1 MVRIPRPGM
10 AAPIRLFPGHAATAA
25 APSRAGSRV
34 EGAMTEVPPPLATLA
49 RYAIMID
56 VGYIYAAAGE
66 LLFSAGSRREYRV
79 DADKLIQALTRHA
92 DDKIRGELLRV
103 YWYDAARDRVP
114 TIDQRVIAQ
123 MAWVKLRLGNLNA
136 RGQQKGVDAQIRA
149 DMEALARHRAITD
162 AVLVAGDEDMVPAV
176 EAAQAFGV
184 RVHLWGI
191 EPPFG
196 TNQAERLVWESGT
209 VDVLGRAF
217 LEPYFTRQ
225 TTPAQEPAQPGPL
238 IPPAV
243 PSPAQLFDKRPA
255 ARPSVR
261 AGGHIAVS
269 ARLGPDR
276 ERVEEAGEH
285 VAQKWILTRGEDNIR
300 DLLPGP
306 ILPLVIDKE
315 LLVEAEKELGL
326 SLRPYQEAREW
337 LRDAFWERVRRQ
349 FGIGRGRA
357 WRSPRPAPP
366 PNPHPRR
373 RRCPAQRR
381 PRQCCSR

>member
-1 MVRIPRPGM
+1 
-10 AAPIRLFPGHAATAA
+10 
-25 APSRAGSRV
+25 
-34 EGAMTEVPPPLATLA
+34 MTDIVSPLPTLA

-66 LLFSAGSRREYRV
+66 LLFSVATRREYRV
-79 DADKLIQALTRHA
+79 DTDKLIQALSRHA
-92 DDKIRGELLRV
+92 DGLVRGELLRV

-123 MAWVKLRLGNLNA
+123 MARVKLRLGNLNA

-176 EAAQAFGV
+176 EAAQAYGV
-184 RVHLWGI
+184 RVHLWGV

-196 TNQAERLVWESGT
+196 TNQAERLVWESDT
-209 VDVLGRAF
+209 VEVLDRAF
-217 LEPYFTRQ
+217 LEPYFTRI
-225 TTPAQEPAQPGPL
+225 PPPEPALSAQAAPG
-238 IPPAV
+238 AGV
-243 PSPAQLFDKRPA
+243 PSPAQLFERRHGIRPRPSPHPGLSHPSPGQPPLGPPA
-255 ARPSVR
+255 AGQPGLSQPPLGQPMNQSVSHPGLSHPGLSQPGL
-261 AGGHIAVS
+261 AS
-269 ARLGPDR
+269 RLGPDR
-276 ERVEEAGEH
+276 QRVEEAGEH

-306 ILPLVIDKE
+306 ILPPVIDKE
-315 LLVEAEKELGL
+315 LLVEAEKELGA

-349 FGIGRGRA
+349 FGIGSGRA
-357 WRSPRPAPP
+357 
-366 PNPHPRR
+366 
-373 RRCPAQRR
+373 
-381 PRQCCSR
+381 

>member
-1 MVRIPRPGM
+1 
-10 AAPIRLFPGHAATAA
+10 
-25 APSRAGSRV
+25 
-34 EGAMTEVPPPLATLA
+34 MTEIPAPLPTLA
-49 RYAIMID
+49 RYAVMVD

-66 LLFSAGSRREYRV
+66 LLFSTSSRRDFRV

-92 DDKIRGELLRV
+92 DGLVRGELLRV

-162 AVLVAGDEDMVPAV
+162 AVLIAGDEDMVPAV

-184 RVHLWGI
+184 RVHLWGV

-196 TNQAERLVWESGT
+196 TNQAERLVWEADT
-209 VDVLGRAF
+209 VDVLDRAF

-225 TTPAQEPAQPGPL
+225 PEATADQGTSGPL
-238 IPPAV
+238 VSPTV
-243 PSPAQLFDKRPA
+243 PSPAQLFGERPVHVHRPPPRPA
-255 ARPSVR
+255 PAA
-261 AGGHIAVS
+261 AGP
-269 ARLGPDR
+269 RLGPDR

-285 VAQKWILTRGEDNIR
+285 VAHKWILTRGADNIR

-306 ILPLVIDKE
+306 ILPPVIDKE

-337 LRDAFWERVRRQ
+337 LRDAFWERIRRE
-349 FGIGRGRA
+349 FGIGSGR
-357 WRSPRPAPP
+357 S
-366 PNPHPRR
+366 
-373 RRCPAQRR
+373 
-381 PRQCCSR
+381 

>member
-1 MVRIPRPGM
+1 MEM
-10 AAPIRLFPGHAATAA
+10 
-25 APSRAGSRV
+25 
-34 EGAMTEVPPPLATLA
+34 MTDIPPPLPTLA
-49 RYAIMID
+49 RYAIMVD

-66 LLFSAGSRREYRV
+66 LLFSSASRREYRV

-92 DDKIRGELLRV
+92 DSLVRGELLRV

-184 RVHLWGI
+184 RVHLWGV

-196 TNQAERLVWESGT
+196 TNQAERLVWESDT
-209 VDVLGRAF
+209 VEVLDRAF

-225 TTPAQEPAQPGPL
+225 AVATPEHAPPSPL
-238 IPPAV
+238 AVSVSGV
-243 PSPAQLFDKRPA
+243 PSPAQLFGERSAPVRPVQRVA
-255 ARPSVR
+255 HGTGSV
-261 AGGHIAVS
+261 

-276 ERVEEAGEH
+276 DRVEEAGEH
-285 VAQKWILTRGEDNIR
+285 VAQIWILTRGEDNIR

-306 ILPLVIDKE
+306 ILPPVIDKE
-315 LLVEAEKELGL
+315 LLVDAEKELGL

-337 LRDAFWERVRRQ
+337 LRDAFWARVRRQ
-349 FGIGRGRA
+349 FGIGTGRA
-357 WRSPRPAPP
+357 
-366 PNPHPRR
+366 
-373 RRCPAQRR
+373 
-381 PRQCCSR
+381 